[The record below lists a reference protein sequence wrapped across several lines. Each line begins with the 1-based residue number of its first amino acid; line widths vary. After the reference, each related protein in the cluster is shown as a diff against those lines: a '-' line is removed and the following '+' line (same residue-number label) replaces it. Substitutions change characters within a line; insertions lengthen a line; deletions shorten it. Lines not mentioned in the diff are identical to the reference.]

1 LIDATP
7 PILGAGAVAALVQAE
22 LDRLGLPP
30 AEVAAAGAAWGLDA
44 PRYHRPRYLSWG
56 ATTLPV
62 GARTLVMGVI
72 NVTDDS
78 FSGDGLGSDLG
89 VVLARAEALV
99 AAGADVLDVGGESTR
114 PGAPTVPADEERAR
128 VEPAVALLAR
138 RLRVPLSVDTRKASV
153 AAAAV
158 AAGAGAVNDVTG
170 LRFDPALAGVVA
182 GTGAALILGH
192 WAPRR
197 PSPGA
202 AANAVVPR
210 ESASGKASARRIR
223 EPADPGG
230 AAAVRGSPPPAGG
243 DPVAEVLAGLAWSI
257 GQALAAGVPRERLA
271 VDPGLGFAK
280 PAWLSLALL
289 RALRRL
295 GALDLPVVVGP
306 SRKGFIGR
314 ALGVE
319 AQRGWEGTAAAVAL
333 AVAGGAA
340 IVRVHDVARL
350 ARVVRMADAV
360 LSAEC

>member
-7 PILGAGAVAALVQAE
+7 PVLGAAAVAALVQAE
-22 LDRLGLPP
+22 LARLGLTP
-30 AEVAAAGAAWGLDA
+30 AEAVAAAAAWDLATPRPQEPRRLAWGAA
-44 PRYHRPRYLSWG
+44 P
-56 ATTLPV
+56 LPI

-72 NVTDDS
+72 NVTNDS
-78 FSGDGLGSDLG
+78 FSGDGLGGDLG
-89 VVLARAEALV
+89 AVLARAEALV

-114 PGAPTVPADEERAR
+114 PGAPTVPADAERAR

-153 AAAAV
+153 AGAAV

-170 LRFDPALAGVVA
+170 LRFDPALAGVA
-182 GTGAALILGH
+182 ARAGAALILGH

-202 AANAVVPR
+202 AAPAVVPR
-210 ESASGKASARRIR
+210 ASASGKARARRTR
-223 EPADPGG
+223 ESVDPGQ
-230 AAAVRGSPPPAGG
+230 AADGPGTPRGTGG
-243 DPVAEVLAGLAWSI
+243 DPVANVLAGLAWSV

-271 VDPGLGFAK
+271 VDPGLGFGK

-289 RALRRL
+289 RELCRL
-295 GALDLPVVVGP
+295 GALDLPIVVGP

-314 ALGVE
+314 ALSVE
-319 AQRGWEGTAAAVAL
+319 AQHGWEGTAAAVAL

-360 LSAEC
+360 VGAEY